1 MTTPVSIAY
10 AFFPDINQNILY
22 TLDAI
27 LYTYHILSFSIY
39 FLTFAE
45 FRREFFKLI
54 TLKNFEKHRNIPTIH
69 YSEPSQTDKPNTNI
83 VQRLFTISH
92 TSLK

>member
-10 AFFPDINQNILY
+10 AYFPNTNESILY
-22 TLDAI
+22 ALDSI
-27 LYTYHILSFSIY
+27 LYTYHILSFPIY

-54 TLKNFEKHRNIPTIH
+54 ALNKCKNIPTIH
-69 YSEPSQTDKPNTNI
+69 FSEPSPTDKPNTN
-83 VQRLFTISH
+83 VVNRVFTISH